1 MSALVALTAGI
12 LALVVG
18 TAFGWDAR
26 LVDAI
31 VSPPALVR
39 AALVAASVRL
49 GGWLLV
55 RAVARIG
62 AAQSEGAQSVAEPSE
77 ARPSNGSRDLGG
89 LVRAVRLV
97 FLAVAAFAAAGG
109 WMLGSALPLVVALVI
124 AGVDVVETSFLLIV
138 VGPRRDA

>member
-1 MSALVALTAGI
+1 M

-39 AALVAASVRL
+39 AALAAASVIL

-62 AAQSEGAQSVAEPSE
+62 AAELDA
-77 ARPSNGSRDLGG
+77 ARRSDTRDLGG
-89 LVRAVRLV
+89 LVRAIRLV

-109 WMLGSALPLVVALVI
+109 WMLGSALPLIVALVI

-138 VGPRRDA
+138 VGPRGDA

>member
-1 MSALVALTAGI
+1 MAGF

-18 TAFGWDAR
+18 TAFGWDSR

-39 AALVAASVRL
+39 AALVAASVLL
-49 GGWLLV
+49 GGWLLL

-62 AAQSEGAQSVAEPSE
+62 AAQSDVAP
-77 ARPSNGSRDLGG
+77 AGGTRDLGG

-109 WMLGSALPLVVALVI
+109 WMLGSALPLIVALVI
-124 AGVDVVETSFLLIV
+124 AGVDVIETSFLLIV

>member
-1 MSALVALTAGI
+1 VSALVALTAGI

-18 TAFGWDAR
+18 TAFGWDSR

-39 AALVAASVRL
+39 AALVAASVLL
-49 GGWLLV
+49 GGWLLL
-55 RAVARIG
+55 RAVVRIG
-62 AAQSEGAQSVAEPSE
+62 GTQPEAAHSDRAPSSGA
-77 ARPSNGSRDLGG
+77 RDLGG

-97 FLAVAAFAAAGG
+97 FLAVAAFVAAGG
-109 WMLGSALPLVVALVI
+109 WMLGSALPLIVALVI